1 MRAIARIHQPLR
13 DQRLR
18 VASTLK
24 TLTHRVLRAA
34 GRRDRADAGGE
45 QVFRRLLRLR
55 ATHGGLTKLPEP
67 PPPPL
72 TLGTYIK
79 RRLALGFMTTISL
92 VTGLGLASAV
102 VVYVWR
108 QQVYPELFALQALIF
123 LLGSAAGVWYISRL
137 VTTPLQALGRL
148 EKALQ
153 ESAQAGTAGLTLL
166 PLPANASYRSVF
178 QAYDTLIARLEESE
192 ARRMEFLAS
201 IVHELRSPL
210 ASILGYA
217 AILTDPPTPLTEAEA
232 ANHAQIIVT
241 QALRMSR
248 LVEEVLTA
256 AQMEAEHLE
265 IFPARLRLA
274 PFLEEITG
282 EVRQQSQREII
293 FDKNGLDELCSEGD
307 ALRLREVFL
316 NLIENALK
324 FSPPE
329 TPVSVTLRH
338 GGSRRQ
344 IEIIVA
350 DQGVGIAEHELP
362 KLFRPFGR
370 IKNDRTRGIQ
380 GSGLGLYIVKQ
391 IVERHHGTIAVRSK
405 PEQGTAFIVTLPLEQ
420 TPPRA

>member
-1 MRAIARIHQPLR
+1 MRAIARINQPLR
-13 DQRLR
+13 DE
-18 VASTLK
+18 S
-24 TLTHRVLRAA
+24 LRAK
-34 GRRDRADAGGE
+34 
-45 QVFRRLLRLR
+45 
-55 ATHGGLTKLPEP
+55 ATRGSQAKLPELP
-67 PPPPL
+67 PTPL
-72 TLGTYIK
+72 TLGAYIK
-79 RRLALGFMTTISL
+79 RRLALGFMTAISL
-92 VTGLGLASAV
+92 VTGLGLAPVV

-108 QQVYPELFALQALIF
+108 QEVYPELFALQALIF

-153 ESAQAGTAGLTLL
+153 ESAQTGTSGLTLL
-166 PLPANASYRSVF
+166 PLPENATYRSVF

-217 AILTDPPTPLTEAEA
+217 AILTDSPTPLTEDETMH
-232 ANHAQIIVT
+232 HAQIIVT

-248 LVEEVLTA
+248 LVEEVLSA
-256 AQMEAEHLE
+256 AQMEAERME
-265 IFPARLRLA
+265 IIPVRLRLT
-274 PFLEEITG
+274 FLLEEIVE
-282 EVRQQSQREII
+282 EVQRQSRREIL
-293 FDKNGLDELCSEGD
+293 FEKNGLDNLWGEGD
-307 ALRLREVFL
+307 VLRLREVFL

-338 GGSRRQ
+338 LCSHRQ
-344 IEIIVA
+344 IEIIIA
-350 DQGVGIAEHELP
+350 DQGIGIAENELP

-391 IVERHHGTIAVRSK
+391 IVERHHGTIAVHSK
-405 PEQGTAFIVTLPLEQ
+405 PEDGTAFIVTLPLEQ
-420 TPPRA
+420 TQPRR